1 MHRKLSDTFDEGRSQ
16 ALEMESIQ
24 AMLGELLGE
33 VRPSS
38 EALFQC
44 LEHAGGGN
52 GKRRWPRGFSS
63 QSR

>member
-1 MHRKLSDTFDEGRSQ
+1 MHRKLPDILDEGRSQ
-16 ALEMESIQ
+16 MVEMESIQ

-38 EALFQC
+38 EAFFQC
-44 LEHAGGGN
+44 LEHAGGSD

-63 QSR
+63 PSR